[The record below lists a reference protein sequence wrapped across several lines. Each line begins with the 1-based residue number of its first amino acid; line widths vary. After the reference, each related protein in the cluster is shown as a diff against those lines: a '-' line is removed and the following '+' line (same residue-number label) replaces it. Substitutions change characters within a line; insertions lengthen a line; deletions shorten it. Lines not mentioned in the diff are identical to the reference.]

1 MIKEVVEDRCRG
13 VALLAA
19 HKDFIADFYKY
30 GFVGI
35 MLDWVGHG
43 MKEDYEKIVDN
54 MGVMLH
60 GNIARSIKN
69 FEKADGGV
77 VSVET

>member
-1 MIKEVVEDRCRG
+1 M
-13 VALLAA
+13 AA

-43 MKEDYEKIVDN
+43 MKEDYEEIVDN

-69 FEKADGGV
+69 FERADSGV
-77 VSVET
+77 